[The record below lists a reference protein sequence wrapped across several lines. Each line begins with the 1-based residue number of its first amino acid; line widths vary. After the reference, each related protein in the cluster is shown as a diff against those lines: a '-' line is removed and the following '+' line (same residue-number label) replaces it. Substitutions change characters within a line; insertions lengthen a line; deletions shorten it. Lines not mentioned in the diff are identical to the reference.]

1 MKKIPGPGFSIT
13 LRIQYATGFDGV
25 GIIAQ
30 AVAAAEALVDS
41 AVGVPGYP
49 GMRVTDVCVFCR
61 DLAQQKEVLAKAKAM
76 KDIQVMQVV
85 DDTYAV
91 HNGGKV
97 RIAGADP
104 LVDLDDLSRQ
114 YTPGVGRICRSIA
127 NDKERSFVLTQRKN
141 MVAVVSDG
149 SAILGLGN
157 LGPEAALPVMEG
169 KALLF
174 KEFAGVDA
182 FPIVLATQEVDEVV
196 ETVVRLAPTFGGIN
210 LEDISAP
217 RCFEIESKLK
227 ERLSIP
233 VFHDDQ
239 HGTAVV
245 ALAALQNACEVIGKK
260 LPDLKMVI
268 MGVGAAGTACAKL
281 FLAAGVK
288 DIVGVNRSGV
298 LYDGKPGLN
307 SSQQAFAA
315 MTNPN
320 KEQGTLADVIKGA
333 DVFVGLSGP
342 DTVKANN
349 IKLMGKN
356 AIVFAMSNPDPEIS
370 PEDAL
375 PYVAIMATGRSDY
388 PNQVNNVLAFP
399 GIFRGALDAAATAI
413 TPAMNL
419 AASQA
424 IASIAK
430 LDGLRHDYILPRSTD
445 RRVAAAVAE
454 AVKQAAIREG
464 VSQKRPAMP
473 GIGEL
478 ADA

>member
-25 GIIAQ
+25 GTIAQ
-30 AVAAAEALVDS
+30 AVAAAEAIVDS
-41 AVGVPGYP
+41 AVEVPGYP
-49 GMRVTDVCVFCR
+49 GTRVTDVCVFCR
-61 DLAQQKEVLAKAKAM
+61 DLAHQKEVLAKANAM
-76 KDIQVMQVV
+76 EGIQVMQVV

-217 RCFEIESKLK
+217 RCFEIEGKLK

-268 MGVGAAGTACAKL
+268 MGVG
-281 FLAAGVK
+281 
-288 DIVGVNRSGV
+288 VNRSGV

-320 KEQGTLADVIKGA
+320 KVQGTLADVIKGA

-342 DTVKANN
+342 DTVKADD
-349 IKLMGKN
+349 IKLMGKD

-375 PYVAIMATGRSDY
+375 PYVAVMATGRSDY

-399 GIFRGALDAAATAI
+399 GIFRGALDAAASAI

-430 LDGLRHDYILPRSTD
+430 RDGLRHDYILPRSTD

>member
-13 LRIQYATGFDGV
+13 LRIQYASGFDGV
-25 GIIAQ
+25 GALAR
-30 AVAAAEALVDS
+30 AVAETEALVDS
-41 AVGVPGYP
+41 AVEVPGYP
-49 GMRVTDVCVFCR
+49 GSRVTAVCVFCR
-61 DLAQQKEVLAKAKAM
+61 DLDHQKQVLAKVKAIESIRIM
-76 KDIQVMQVV
+76 LVV

-91 HNGGKV
+91 HDGGKV
-97 RIAGADP
+97 RIAGASP
-104 LVDLDDLSRQ
+104 LADLDDLSRQ
-114 YTPGVGRICRSIA
+114 YTPGVGRICLSIA
-127 NDKERSFVLTQRKN
+127 KDKERSFVLTQRKN

-182 FPIVLATQEVDEVV
+182 FPIVLATQEVDEFV
-196 ETVVRLAPTFGGIN
+196 ETVARLAPTFGGIN

-217 RCFEIESKLK
+217 RCFEIENKLK

-245 ALAALQNACEVIGKK
+245 ALAALRNACEVVGKK
-260 LPDLKMVI
+260 LTDLKMVI

-320 KEQGTLADVIKGA
+320 KVQGTLTDVIKGA

-342 DTVKANN
+342 NTVKEED
-349 IKLMGKN
+349 IKLMGKD

-370 PEDAL
+370 PEIAA
-375 PYVAIMATGRSDY
+375 PHVAIMATGRSDY

-419 AASQA
+419 AASEA
-424 IASIAK
+424 IAFIAK
-430 LDGLRHDYILPRSTD
+430 QDGLQHDYILPRSTD
-445 RRVAAAVAE
+445 RRVAAAVAA
-454 AVKQAAIREG
+454 AVKQAAIRDG
-464 VSQKRPAMP
+464 VSQQRPPMP
-473 GIGEL
+473 GIDEL
-478 ADA
+478 PDV